1 MKSAVVVALT
11 SALLVASGN
20 VAAQSEDDA
29 GLEHLVIEMATTS
42 GQHHAVANHYAA
54 KAEEA
59 RREMRRHEAM
69 AQAYM
74 LGRTPRPQL
83 RDHCLKIAKSE
94 GDIAA
99 EYDELAKL
107 HEQEA
112 GNAPQ

>member
-1 MKSAVVVALT
+1 
-11 SALLVASGN
+11 
-20 VAAQSEDDA
+20 
-29 GLEHLVIEMATTS
+29 
-42 GQHHAVANHYAA
+42 
-54 KAEEA
+54 
-59 RREMRRHEAM
+59 M
-69 AQAYM
+69 AQAYT